1 MNSMTDTQT
10 LIGLLDRQTQPVC
23 AQLTPN
29 RILDADFQR
38 GFIKLEFSEQPA
50 FSNHFGNIQGGFAV
64 AMVDVLISFAAYAKV
79 RQWLPTVE
87 IHSRF
92 VAPAKLG
99 ICVGEG
105 WVVKAGKTLV
115 FLEAQLYGG
124 DGQLAVH
131 ATAIASI
138 KPA

>member
-1 MNSMTDTQT
+1 
-10 LIGLLDRQTQPVC
+10 
-23 AQLTPN
+23 
-29 RILDADFQR
+29 
-38 GFIKLEFSEQPA
+38 
-50 FSNHFGNIQGGFAV
+50 
-64 AMVDVLISFAAYAKV
+64 MVDVLVSIAAYAKV

-92 VAPAKLG
+92 VAPAKMG
-99 ICVGEG
+99 VCIGVG

-115 FLEAQLYGG
+115 FLEAQLYGA

-138 KPA
+138 RQA